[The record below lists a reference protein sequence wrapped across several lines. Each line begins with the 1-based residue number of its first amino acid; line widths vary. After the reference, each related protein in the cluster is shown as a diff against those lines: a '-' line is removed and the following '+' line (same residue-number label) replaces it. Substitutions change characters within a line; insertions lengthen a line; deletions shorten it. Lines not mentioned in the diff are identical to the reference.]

1 LPFTGGVVALKGLVG
16 VFLIAFG
23 VVMLGA
29 ARRRHE
35 IERLLWPDE
44 R

>member
-1 LPFTGGVVALKGLVG
+1 MAGIVLLLLGL
-16 VFLIAFG
+16 LA
-23 VVMLGA
+23 LGA
-29 ARRRHE
+29 ARRQQE